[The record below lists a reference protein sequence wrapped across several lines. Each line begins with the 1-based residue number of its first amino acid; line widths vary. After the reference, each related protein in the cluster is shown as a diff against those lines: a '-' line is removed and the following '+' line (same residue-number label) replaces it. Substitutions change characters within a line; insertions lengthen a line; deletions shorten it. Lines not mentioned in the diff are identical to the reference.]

1 MAATHPLPALAGIS
15 ADPVDAAGRTP
26 LDRLLDPHS
35 VAVIGASTDP
45 GKRGYQAVRALHRG
59 GFRYPVYPVNPRG
72 GKLLGLS
79 VLTGIDQLPFGVD
92 TALVAL
98 PGRAVPDVLRE
109 LAQVGVA
116 GAVVLANGFR
126 EIGPAGAALED
137 ELSAAIAETGIRV
150 VGPNTSGILNAA
162 SGANLVG
169 VSDVPVG
176 PVSILTQS
184 GNMLLSLLADDR
196 AGGGPGFHSY
206 IGLGNQV
213 DIGYHECL
221 TYLAGQPDTR
231 SIAVHTEGFADGRAF
246 LVAAARATRSC
257 PVVVLRGGR
266 SEAGRR
272 SALSHT
278 GSVAGSDAVAGAV
291 LSQAG
296 VELVERSDELAMLA
310 GVLAIADPVPAGQG
324 VAVLSDGGGQ
334 ATLAADA
341 LSAAGVELAV
351 LAEDTRS
358 ALRALL
364 GKPASVANP
373 VDVAG
378 ATDTDP
384 ALFATAADLLFR
396 DPAVGVV
403 LIVGLFGGYH
413 LRFDPALKDVEEAT
427 AAALGSLAARHRLPL
442 LVQSCYAVDR
452 PASHD
457 ILRAAGVPVLASI
470 DHATRAV
477 TALRRRGL
485 RLATAD
491 KRSSLQLPTAQ
502 ATGIVGHP
510 ATGAGRAVSSP
521 HSPAGLHERSSAG
534 HPATGAGRA
543 VRVLDEP
550 SARGLVESAGLDAGR
565 WSLVRSPEQAVTAV
579 RAYGG
584 PCALKV
590 VSPHVV
596 HKSDAGG
603 VRLGVTV
610 DTVATEWAAIRDSV
624 TSAVPSAEI
633 TGMIVTPMAPV
644 GVELLVGATV
654 DPVFGPI
661 VAFGTGGVL
670 VEALADVTFRAAPF
684 TRLEAREMI
693 EETAASRMLDGY
705 RHLPAVNRDVLAGF
719 LVRVGDLA
727 AHTPDLAE
735 LDLNPVVANG
745 SKIVPL
751 DVRVVL
757 NREG

>member
-1 MAATHPLPALAGIS
+1 MAGTDSLPARAGVS
-15 ADPVDAAGRTP
+15 ADPAEVAGRTP
-26 LDRLLDPHS
+26 LDRLFDPRS

-45 GKRGYQAVRALHRG
+45 GKRGYQAMRALRQG
-59 GFRYPVYPVNPRG
+59 GYRYPVYPVNPRG
-72 GKLLGLS
+72 GELFGLP

-98 PGRAVPDVLRE
+98 PGRAVPGVLRE
-109 LAQVGVA
+109 LAKVGVA
-116 GAVVLANGFR
+116 SAVVLANGFR
-126 EIGPAGAALED
+126 ESGPAGAMLED
-137 ELSAAIAETGIRV
+137 ELSAAISETGLRV
-150 VGPNTSGILNAA
+150 VGPNTSGVLNAV

-176 PVSILTQS
+176 PVSVLTQS

-196 AGGGPGFHSY
+196 MAGGPGFHSY
-206 IGLGNQV
+206 AGLGNQV

-221 TYLAGQPDTR
+221 THLAGQPDTR

-246 LVAAARATRSC
+246 LVAAVEATKRC
-257 PVVVLRGGR
+257 PVVLLRGGR

-310 GVLAIADPVPAGQG
+310 GVLATADPVSAGLG

-334 ATLAADA
+334 ATVATDA
-341 LSAAGVELAV
+341 LSAAGVELAG
-351 LAEDTRS
+351 LSEGTRS
-358 ALRALL
+358 ALRSLL
-364 GKPASVANP
+364 GEPASVANP

-384 ALFATAADLLFR
+384 ALFAAAADLLFR
-396 DPAVGVV
+396 DPAVGMV

-413 LRFDPALKDVEEAT
+413 LRFDPALKDVEDTT
-427 AAALGSLAARHRLPL
+427 AATLGTLAARYRLPL
-442 LVQSCYAVDR
+442 LVQSCYAGDR
-452 PASHD
+452 PVSHD

-491 KRSSLQLPTAQ
+491 QRSSLLLPA
-502 ATGIVGHP
+502 GP
-510 ATGAGRAVSSP
+510 ANASRSSP
-521 HSPAGLHERSSAG
+521 RSPAGLNQRSPG
-534 HPATGAGRA
+534 GRFTTGAS
-543 VRVLDEP
+543 RVLDEP
-550 SARGLVESAGLDAGR
+550 AGRGLVESAGLDTGR
-565 WSLVRSPEQAVTAV
+565 WSLVRSPEQALSAV
-579 RAYGG
+579 RGYGG

-590 VSPHVV
+590 VSPQVV

-603 VRLGVTV
+603 VRLGVTAA
-610 DTVATEWAAIRDSV
+610 TVADEWATIHASV
-624 TSAVPSAEI
+624 TSVVPDAEI

-670 VEALADVTFRAAPF
+670 VEALGDVTFRAAPF

-693 EETAASRMLDGY
+693 EETAAARMLDGY
-705 RHLPAVNRDVLAGF
+705 RHLPAVDSDALAGF
-719 LVRVGDLA
+719 LVRVGELA
-727 AHTPDLAE
+727 ANTPDLAE
-735 LDLNPVVANG
+735 LDLNPVVASG

-757 NREG
+757 DERSQ